1 MAGIIMDFDDEIFL
15 ADDNDS
21 SDLFLPE
28 DTINVP
34 QEKPIQVNDKTYE
47 VDEIYTLLK
56 ISEKPERVEFKEFFK
71 SNPEIFKIAEVDY
84 YKTLTQEQYNQ
95 FENKCEKLI
104 SQAKEIWNTPKLN
117 YKIAELDD
125 ALGTLKA
132 IFRTEAAT
140 TSYNKELRRNL
151 LYQLYGSFQEKA
163 NDKILEVSEIQD
175 LIDIAYSIHL
185 INEESERKQIIEW
198 IKKECE
204 KNNCIIESFQ
214 QSFIRHTKD
223 KSKLKRLDTEICKN
237 KLFNEYK
244 NLYNLSLQLNK
255 TDDKKND
262 SELYE
267 EMYKSLIHE
276 NVLFNNIQLYVDDF
290 YNVEKNEGKYNFAL
304 ALNDEYYYY
313 LKGTAIHTY
322 QFTENQW
329 IDFTRKQG
337 LKKTDDASVAFIMGT
352 EKTSTITGLAK
363 LLEDNPNMALSRIR
377 AGDVETYLSHIGQ
390 LQLSKLL
397 SAKKEEL
404 KNDTD
409 LLVQAVVAI
418 LRGIE
423 LNNKK
428 EDEEEVNET
437 DSLIPLIERKASAQE
452 IVSYLLRRKQF
463 EKLNKKI
470 LSNDSIEHKELSNYL
485 LSMGLSFQ
493 NICLNYL
500 KEFLVEN
507 NATVYKNMYETY
519 ANYILNN
526 IVTEQDSIIF
536 ISVIKPLIE
545 EGINL
550 SLLSNSFQ
558 TFYHDNYSV
567 MIEAF
572 NNTKKSFDENQN
584 NKKKKSIFG
593 FKK

>member
-1 MAGIIMDFDDEIFL
+1 MDFEEEIFL
-15 ADDNDS
+15 ADNNDS
-21 SDLFLPE
+21 SDIFFAE
-28 DTINVP
+28 DA
-34 QEKPIQVNDKTYE
+34 PIVSKEVKETVNEEFSE
-47 VDEIYTLLK
+47 VDEIYNLLK
-56 ISEKPERVEFKEFFK
+56 ISEKPERVDFKEYFK
-71 SNPEIFKIAEVDY
+71 SNPEIFKIAGVDY
-84 YKTLTQEQYNQ
+84 YKTLTPEQYAQ
-95 FENKCEKLI
+95 FENKCESII
-104 SQAKEIWNTPKLN
+104 SKAKELWNSPKLN

-151 LYQLYGSFQEKA
+151 LYQLYGSFKEKA

-204 KNNCIIESFQ
+204 KNNCVIESFQ

-223 KSKLKRLDTEICKN
+223 KSKLKRLDTELCKN

-255 TDDKKND
+255 TDDKKTD

-267 EMYKSLIHE
+267 EMYQSLIHE
-276 NVLFNNIQLYVDDF
+276 NVLLNNIQIYIVDF
-290 YNVEKNEGKYNFAL
+290 YDVEKNEGKYNFAL

-397 SAKKEEL
+397 SVKKEEL
-404 KNDTD
+404 KNDTN
-409 LLVQAVVAI
+409 LLVQAVVAL

-423 LNNKK
+423 LQDKQV
-428 EDEEEVNET
+428 DEEEVNET
-437 DSLIPLIERKASAQE
+437 DSLIPLIERKATPQE
-452 IVSYLLRRKQF
+452 IVDYLLRRKQF
-463 EKLNKKI
+463 ERLNKKI
-470 LSNDSIEHKELSNYL
+470 ISNDTNEHKELENYL
-485 LSMGLSFQ
+485 LQIGFSFQ
-493 NICLNYL
+493 KICLNYL
-500 KEFLVEN
+500 NEFTEEN
-507 NATVYKNMYETY
+507 NASVYKNMYETY
-519 ANYILNN
+519 AKYILESLLLQNDEITILN
-526 IVTEQDSIIF
+526 VLKPILSNGKNMGLISDTLMNEFRDSEQ
-536 ISVIKPLIE
+536 KLIE
-545 EGINL
+545 KLNEDKT
-550 SLLSNSFQ
+550 
-558 TFYHDNYSV
+558 TFL
-567 MIEAF
+567 
-572 NNTKKSFDENQN
+572 ENQKV
-584 NKKKKSIFG
+584 KKKKSFFS
-593 FKK
+593 FKNK

>member
-1 MAGIIMDFDDEIFL
+1 MDFEEEIFL
-15 ADDNDS
+15 ADNNDS
-21 SDLFLPE
+21 SDIFFAE
-28 DTINVP
+28 DA
-34 QEKPIQVNDKTYE
+34 PIVSKEVKETVNEEFSE
-47 VDEIYTLLK
+47 VDEIYNLLK
-56 ISEKPERVEFKEFFK
+56 ISEKPERVDFKEYFK
-71 SNPEIFKIAEVDY
+71 SNPEIFKIAGVDY
-84 YKTLTQEQYNQ
+84 YKTLTPEKYAQ
-95 FENKCEKLI
+95 FENKCESII
-104 SQAKEIWNTPKLN
+104 SKAKELWNSPKLN

-151 LYQLYGSFQEKA
+151 LYQLYGSFKEKA

-204 KNNCIIESFQ
+204 KNNCVIESFQ

-223 KSKLKRLDTEICKN
+223 KSKLKRLDTELCKN

-255 TDDKKND
+255 TDDKKTD

-267 EMYKSLIHE
+267 EMYQSLIHE
-276 NVLFNNIQLYVDDF
+276 NVLLNNIQIYIDDF
-290 YNVEKNEGKYNFAL
+290 YDVEKNEGKYNFAL

-390 LQLSKLL
+390 LQLSKML

-409 LLVQAVVAI
+409 LLVQTVVAL

-423 LNNKK
+423 LQDKQD
-428 EDEEEVNET
+428 DEEEVNET
-437 DSLIPLIERKASAQE
+437 DSLIPLIERKASPQE
-452 IVSYLLRRKQF
+452 IVDYLLRRKQF
-463 EKLNKKI
+463 ERLNKKI
-470 LSNDSIEHKELSNYL
+470 ISNDTNEHNELENYL
-485 LSMGLSFQ
+485 AQIGFSFQ
-493 NICLNYL
+493 KICLNYL
-500 KEFLVEN
+500 NEFTEEN
-507 NATVYKNMYETY
+507 NASVYKNMYETY
-519 ANYILNN
+519 AKYILESLLLQNDEITILN
-526 IVTEQDSIIF
+526 VLKPILSNGKNMGLISDTLRNEFRDSEQ
-536 ISVIKPLIE
+536 KLIE
-545 EGINL
+545 KLNEDKT
-550 SLLSNSFQ
+550 
-558 TFYHDNYSV
+558 TFL
-567 MIEAF
+567 
-572 NNTKKSFDENQN
+572 ENQKM
-584 NKKKKSIFG
+584 KKKKSFFS
-593 FKK
+593 FKNK

>member
-1 MAGIIMDFDDEIFL
+1 MDFEEEIFL
-15 ADDNDS
+15 ADNNDS
-21 SDLFLPE
+21 SDIFFAE
-28 DTINVP
+28 DA
-34 QEKPIQVNDKTYE
+34 PIVSKEVKETVNEEFSE
-47 VDEIYTLLK
+47 VDEIYNILK
-56 ISEKPERVEFKEFFK
+56 ISEKPERVDFKEYFK
-71 SNPEIFKIAEVDY
+71 SNPEIFKIAGVDY
-84 YKTLTQEQYNQ
+84 YKTLTPEKYAQ
-95 FENKCEKLI
+95 FENKCESII
-104 SQAKEIWNTPKLN
+104 SKAKELWNSPKLN

-151 LYQLYGSFQEKA
+151 LYQLYGSFKEKA

-204 KNNCIIESFQ
+204 KNNCVIESFQ

-223 KSKLKRLDTEICKN
+223 KSKLKRLDTELCKN

-255 TDDKKND
+255 TDDKKTD

-267 EMYKSLIHE
+267 EMYQSLIHE
-276 NVLFNNIQLYVDDF
+276 NILLNNIQIYIDDF
-290 YNVEKNEGKYNFAL
+290 YDVEKNEGKYNFAL

-390 LQLSKLL
+390 LQLSKML

-409 LLVQAVVAI
+409 LLVQAVVAL

-423 LNNKK
+423 LQDKQV
-428 EDEEEVNET
+428 DEEEVNET
-437 DSLIPLIERKASAQE
+437 DSLIPLIERKATPQE
-452 IVSYLLRRKQF
+452 IVDYLLRRKQF
-463 EKLNKKI
+463 ERLNKKI
-470 LSNDSIEHKELSNYL
+470 ISNDTNEHKELENYL
-485 LSMGLSFQ
+485 SQIGFSFQ
-493 NICLNYL
+493 KICLNYL
-500 KEFLVEN
+500 NEFTEEN
-507 NATVYKNMYETY
+507 NASVYKNMYETY
-519 ANYILNN
+519 AKYILESLLLQNDEITILN
-526 IVTEQDSIIF
+526 VLKPILSNGKNMGLISDTLMNEFRDSEQ
-536 ISVIKPLIE
+536 KLIE
-545 EGINL
+545 KLNEDKT
-550 SLLSNSFQ
+550 
-558 TFYHDNYSV
+558 TFL
-567 MIEAF
+567 
-572 NNTKKSFDENQN
+572 ENQKM
-584 NKKKKSIFG
+584 KKKKSFFS
-593 FKK
+593 FKNK

>member
-1 MAGIIMDFDDEIFL
+1 MDFEEEIFL
-15 ADDNDS
+15 ADNNDS
-21 SDLFLPE
+21 SDIFFAE
-28 DTINVP
+28 DA
-34 QEKPIQVNDKTYE
+34 PIVSKEVKETVNEEFSE
-47 VDEIYTLLK
+47 VDEIYNILK
-56 ISEKPERVEFKEFFK
+56 ISEKPERVDFKEYFK
-71 SNPEIFKIAEVDY
+71 SNPEIFRIAGVDY
-84 YKTLTQEQYNQ
+84 YKTLTPEKYAQ
-95 FENKCEKLI
+95 FENKCESII
-104 SQAKEIWNTPKLN
+104 SKAKELWNSPKLN

-132 IFRTEAAT
+132 IFRTETAT

-151 LYQLYGSFQEKA
+151 LYQLYGSFKEKA

-204 KNNCIIESFQ
+204 KNNCVIESFQ

-223 KSKLKRLDTEICKN
+223 KSKLKRLDTELCKN
-237 KLFNEYK
+237 KLFDEYK

-255 TDDKKND
+255 TDDKKTD
-262 SELYE
+262 SQLYE
-267 EMYKSLIHE
+267 EMYQSLIHE
-276 NVLFNNIQLYVDDF
+276 NVLLNNIQIYIDNF
-290 YNVEKNEGKYNFAL
+290 YDVEKNEGKYNFAL

-390 LQLSKLL
+390 LQLSKML

-409 LLVQAVVAI
+409 LLVQAVVAL

-423 LNNKK
+423 LQDKQ
-428 EDEEEVNET
+428 DEEEVNET
-437 DSLIPLIERKASAQE
+437 DSLIPLIERKATPQE
-452 IVSYLLRRKQF
+452 IVDYLLRRKQF
-463 EKLNKKI
+463 ERLNKKI
-470 LSNDSIEHKELSNYL
+470 ISNDTNDY
-485 LSMGLSFQ
+485 
-493 NICLNYL
+493 
-500 KEFLVEN
+500 
-507 NATVYKNMYETY
+507 
-519 ANYILNN
+519 
-526 IVTEQDSIIF
+526 
-536 ISVIKPLIE
+536 
-545 EGINL
+545 
-550 SLLSNSFQ
+550 
-558 TFYHDNYSV
+558 
-567 MIEAF
+567 
-572 NNTKKSFDENQN
+572 
-584 NKKKKSIFG
+584 
-593 FKK
+593 